1 MKTSLRQAATTAL
14 CLSAAAMALPAAA
27 QSTVQLS
34 GIADAAARSVS
45 NQGRGSVKSLVSG
58 SNNTSR
64 LVVRGT
70 EDLGGGLS
78 ASFWLEH
85 GIALD
90 TGTSTATGFWDRRS
104 TLSLSSKT
112 LGEVRMGRDYVPTY
126 LNWVRFDPFSHV
138 GVAGSNNSVSATP
151 LGPIRSAFGS
161 NANTTV
167 RANDTLQYHLP
178 GGLGGLEGQVMLGAG
193 EGSGNKV
200 IGARL
205 GYAAGPLSFSA
216 ARVQTQNAS
225 TTTGKFNDTAI
236 GGTWNLGFLR
246 ANAVW
251 RQFKQNQSKQTN
263 LMFSGTVPVST
274 GEVKFSMIR
283 VDLDGRV
290 GTTSIDPNGSTH
302 LGLGYVHT
310 LSKRSVLYSTY
321 SRISNRGASTY
332 QVPGGPAG
340 LAGGGRSTGYELGMR
355 HNF

>member
-1 MKTSLRQAATTAL
+1 MKHSLRQATATL
-14 CLSAAAMALPAAA
+14 LGLSAAALALPAAA

-205 GYAAGPLSFSA
+205 G
-216 ARVQTQNAS
+216 
-225 TTTGKFNDTAI
+225 
-236 GGTWNLGFLR
+236 
-246 ANAVW
+246 
-251 RQFKQNQSKQTN
+251 
-263 LMFSGTVPVST
+263 
-274 GEVKFSMIR
+274 
-283 VDLDGRV
+283 
-290 GTTSIDPNGSTH
+290 
-302 LGLGYVHT
+302 
-310 LSKRSVLYSTY
+310 
-321 SRISNRGASTY
+321 
-332 QVPGGPAG
+332 
-340 LAGGGRSTGYELGMR
+340 
-355 HNF
+355 